1 MGKEFRSQSRT
12 WTLILIDDTQS
23 EMTGMTENETSV
35 IEVAI
40 EKAPEAR
47 EKTETTVE
55 DERIV
60 ISDMIVRVLETEAR
74 EETGTIVVDEMIGIK
89 DEIDAIEETLRWKD
103 LALPDEM
110 IAETREE

>member
-1 MGKEFRSQSRT
+1 MGEFRSQSRT
-12 WTLILIDDTQS
+12 GTLILIDDTQS

-47 EKTETTVE
+47 EKTETTE
-55 DERIV
+55 KIE
-60 ISDMIVRVLETEAR
+60 SDMIVRVLETEAR

-110 IAETREE
+110 IAETREEIAA

>member
-1 MGKEFRSQSRT
+1 
-12 WTLILIDDTQS
+12 
-23 EMTGMTENETSV
+23 MTGMTENETGV

-40 EKAPEAR
+40 EKAQEAR
-47 EKTETTVE
+47 EETETIEKIEIETIVE

-110 IAETREE
+110 IAETREEIAA

>member
-12 WTLILIDDTQS
+12 GTLILIDDTQS

-47 EKTETTVE
+47 EKTETETIVE

-110 IAETREE
+110 

>member
-1 MGKEFRSQSRT
+1 
-12 WTLILIDDTQS
+12 
-23 EMTGMTENETSV
+23 MTENETSV

-40 EKAPEAR
+40 EKAQEAR
-47 EKTETTVE
+47 EETETIEKIEIETIVE

-110 IAETREE
+110 IAETREEIAA

>member
-12 WTLILIDDTQS
+12 GTLILIDDTQS

-47 EKTETTVE
+47 EKTETTEKIEIETIVE

-60 ISDMIVRVLETEAR
+60 ISDMIVRVLETE
-74 EETGTIVVDEMIGIK
+74 
-89 DEIDAIEETLRWKD
+89 AIEETLRWKD

-110 IAETREE
+110 IAETREEIAA